1 VRGQLLRFTRSGWR
15 ELPAAHID
23 DYLDMLLS

>member
-1 VRGQLLRFTRSGWR
+1 LNQLLRFTRSGWR

-23 DYLDMLLS
+23 DYLELLLS